1 MNKAIQNDPFF
12 SISENPKF
20 WRFGGSFLAIK
31 IYKHMETDKFLGT
44 MLLDL
49 SVTYFVF
56 INYSIL
62 FLYWP
67 LQKNLFLHWRPK
79 NIA

>member
-1 MNKAIQNDPFF
+1 MKKVPQNGPFF

-20 WRFGGSFLAIK
+20 WSFSGSFSPVK

-49 SVTYFVF
+49 SGTYFVF

-67 LQKNLFLHWRPK
+67 LQKIFFMHWRLK

>member
-1 MNKAIQNDPFF
+1 MKKVPQNGPFF

-20 WRFGGSFLAIK
+20 WSFSGSFSPIK

-49 SVTYFVF
+49 SGTYFVF

-62 FLYWP
+62 F
-67 LQKNLFLHWRPK
+67 FLLASAK
-79 NIA
+79 KILLCIGAQNIA

>member
-1 MNKAIQNDPFF
+1 MKKAPQNDPFF

-20 WRFGGSFLAIK
+20 LRFVGSFLAVK
-31 IYKHMETDKFLGT
+31 IYKHMEIDKFQGT

-49 SVTYFVF
+49 SGTNFVF

-62 FLYWP
+62 FFCTGLCKICFFA
-67 LQKNLFLHWRPK
+67 LET
-79 NIA
+79 

>member
-1 MNKAIQNDPFF
+1 MKKAIQNDPFF

-20 WRFGGSFLAIK
+20 WRFGGSFLVVK

-49 SVTYFVF
+49 SGTYFVF

-62 FLYWP
+62 SLYWP
-67 LQKNLFLHWRPK
+67 QQKIFFLHWRPK
-79 NIA
+79 NIS

>member
-1 MNKAIQNDPFF
+1 MKKAIQNDPFF

-20 WRFGGSFLAIK
+20 WRFGGSFLAAK

-44 MLLDL
+44 MLLAL
-49 SVTYFVF
+49 SGTYFVF

-67 LQKNLFLHWRPK
+67 LQKKLFLHWRPK

>member
-1 MNKAIQNDPFF
+1 MKKAPQTDRFF
-12 SISENPKF
+12 SISENLKF
-20 WRFGGSFLAIK
+20 WRFGGSFLALI
-31 IYKHMETDKFLGT
+31 IYKHIETDIFLGS

-49 SVTYFVF
+49 SGTYFVF

-67 LQKNLFLHWRPK
+67 LQKK
-79 NIA
+79 NTPYIYKS

>member
-31 IYKHMETDKFLGT
+31 IYKHVENNKFLGT

-49 SVTYFVF
+49 S
-56 INYSIL
+56 
-62 FLYWP
+62 
-67 LQKNLFLHWRPK
+67 
-79 NIA
+79 